1 MGGADRVGLK
11 PEKSYKPCQGIWTW
25 IKSGWMILSMQG
37 LSKKKGSYIFK
48 KDSSGWTVANGLKKK
63 MGTEEAI

>member
-1 MGGADRVGLK
+1 MPRNLNLDQKWLNDIKHAGAF
-11 PEKSYKPCQGIWTW
+11 
-25 IKSGWMILSMQG
+25 
-37 LSKKKGSYIFK
+37 KKKGSYIFK